1 MGETNDLAR
10 QRLTRFLAARLD
22 ARQREAKDAQRAA
35 PCSGAPIPSRTEE
48 KSSQIARDVDSSSRA
63 TP

>member
-10 QRLTRFLAARLD
+10 QRLSRFLAARLD
-22 ARQREAKDAQRAA
+22 ARRREANDAPRAA
-35 PCSGAPIPSRTEE
+35 PYTGAPIPSRTEE